1 MNATIDMTAVI
12 AKSAELD
19 NDLVK
24 VKKELKRIASVK
36 CRLKKAPGRVSYQS
50 DMTACLQE
58 EQLLKNV
65 KAYLDAPRKT
75 VNDLTEEDIAIMPY
89 DEVCRAIR
97 SIQSKKTHTK
107 WAEDCKKDASGL
119 YIPGSGEAY
128 LEARRIEELLLTRR
142 AELKPVGT
150 TKVSIAKLRALI
162 DELRFIANDIDA
174 TTALDRI
181 EAFLEGGESD
191 EASSV

>member
-1 MNATIDMTAVI
+1 MTNTVDMTAVV

-65 KAYLDAPRKT
+65 KAYLDVPRKT
-75 VNDLTEEDIAIMPY
+75 VNDLTAEDISIMDY
-89 DEVCRAIR
+89 DEVCKAIR
-97 SIQSKKTHTK
+97 NIQSKKTHTK
-107 WAEDCKKDASGL
+107 WAEDCLKGPDGL
-119 YIPGSGEAY
+119 YIPGSGESY
-128 LEARRIEELLLTRR
+128 KEACRIEQLLVTRR
-142 AELKPVGT
+142 DELRPVGT
-150 TKVSIAKLRALI
+150 TKVSIASLMTLI
-162 DELRFIANDIDA
+162 EELRFCTDGLDA
-174 TTALDRI
+174 VAVLDRI
-181 EAFLEGGESD
+181 EAFLEGGED
-191 EASSV
+191 